1 MKMNNSIDDFQKQ
14 LDDNI
19 QKIKD
24 CQKEHNVS
32 TCFKCE
38 LVVEC
43 KIRKDY
49 VDSVYSSMNKGSG
62 GFFNFE
68 TE

>member
-1 MKMNNSIDDFQKQ
+1 MSDKFQEK
-14 LDDNI
+14 LDKNI
-19 QKIKD
+19 KKIKE
-24 CQKEHNVS
+24 CQNEHNVD
-32 TCFKCE
+32 TCFKCD
-38 LVVEC
+38 LVIDC
-43 KIRKDY
+43 KTRKEY

>member
-1 MKMNNSIDDFQKQ
+1 MSDQFEEKLNE
-14 LDDNI
+14 NI
-19 QKIKD
+19 KKIKD
-24 CQKEHNVS
+24 CQTEHNVD

-38 LVVEC
+38 FIVDC
-43 KIRKDY
+43 KTRKEY